1 MSSGGR
7 ESRDLP
13 GWEEMMTRKY
23 PLTVAAVG
31 LSILL
36 SASPAF
42 MQQAGAGNKNIL
54 IICGDENGTTMLC
67 TSIDDVTLKNRL
79 EVSMGHRVKMMPH
92 NVDAT
97 QMLAAANAA
106 DLVIIV
112 ESVNSATIGRKL
124 VSTPTPILISESF
137 LQDEFGLVVP
147 PFVPVDPGY
156 PGGVTEA
163 QLRSAAQLLQNAGF
177 MLNIEVP
184 PAAPAAANAAP
195 GETNPAGRGANPAG
209 RVANPAGPGANPAGR
224 GANPAGPGAN
234 PAAPGVN
241 PAGRGANPA
250 GPGANPAGPGA
261 NPAGRGGIP
270 GGRGGNPAYTAA
282 RNGAIAKAVA
292 GITAPSHGVTVDQ
305 LYVVITN
312 PNHPLAAGLS
322 GRVQA
327 YRLLRE
333 MNWGAHLAPGAQVV
347 ATLAPSLAAAGDAA
361 ANTATDYSGAAVIYY
376 VPKGGALAEGA
387 NAAGLRIQYFVENEN
402 GPGTYNLLTPEGF
415 RLFDAAVN
423 WALTQK

>member
-1 MSSGGR
+1 
-7 ESRDLP
+7 
-13 GWEEMMTRKY
+13 MTRAY
-23 PLTVAAVG
+23 PLTAAAVG

-36 SASPAF
+36 SASPVF
-42 MQQAGAGNKNIL
+42 VQQAAPGNRNIL

-67 TSIDDVTLKNRL
+67 TSIDDVALRNRL
-79 EVSMGHRVKMMPH
+79 EINMGHHVKMMPH

-112 ESVNSATIGRKL
+112 ESVNSVSIGKKL
-124 VSTPTPILISESF
+124 VSTPTPILSSESF

-156 PGGVTEA
+156 PGGVTDA

-177 MLNIEVP
+177 MLDIEVP
-184 PAAPAAANAAP
+184 PAAPAAANAALGATP
-195 GETNPAGRGANPAG
+195 PAGRGANPAG
-209 RVANPAGPGANPAGR
+209 RGANPAAPGANPAAPGANPAGR
-224 GANPAGPGAN
+224 GANPG
-234 PAAPGVN
+234 
-241 PAGRGANPA
+241 GR
-250 GPGANPAGPGA
+250 GANPAGPGA
-261 NPAGRGGIP
+261 NPAGRGGP

-282 RNGAIAKAVA
+282 RNAAIAKAVA
-292 GITAPSHGVTVDQ
+292 GASAPSHGVTVDQ

-312 PNHPLAAGLS
+312 PNHPLAAGMS

-327 YRLLRE
+327 YRVPRE

-361 ANTATDYSGAAVIYY
+361 ANTATDYSGAATIYY

-387 NAAGLRIQYFVENEN
+387 TAAGLRIQYFVENEN

-415 RLFDAAVN
+415 RLFDAAVT

>member
-1 MSSGGR
+1 
-7 ESRDLP
+7 
-13 GWEEMMTRKY
+13 MTRKY
-23 PLTVAAVG
+23 SLTVAAVG

-36 SASPAF
+36 SASPPFVAF
-42 MQQAGAGNKNIL
+42 VEQAAPGNKNIL

-79 EVSMGHRVKMMPH
+79 ELNMGHHVKMMPH
-92 NVDAT
+92 NVDAA

-112 ESVNSATIGRKL
+112 ESVNSGTVGKKL
-124 VSTPTPILISESF
+124 VSTPTPILSSESF

-156 PGGVTEA
+156 PGGLTEA

-177 MLNIEVP
+177 MLDIEVP

-195 GETNPAGRGANPAG
+195 GAPPPAGRGANPA
-209 RVANPAGPGANPAGR
+209 APGANPAGR
-224 GANPAGPGAN
+224 GANPAG
-234 PAAPGVN
+234 
-241 PAGRGANPA
+241 RGANPA
-250 GPGANPAGPGA
+250 GRGA

-282 RNGAIAKAVA
+282 RNAAIAKAVA
-292 GITAPSHGVTVDQ
+292 GATAPSHGVTVDQ
-305 LYVVITN
+305 LYLVITN
-312 PNHPLAAGLS
+312 PDHPLAAGLS

-327 YRLLRE
+327 YRVPRE

-347 ATLAPSLAAAGDAA
+347 ATLAPSLEAAGDAA

-387 NAAGLRIQYFVENEN
+387 TAAGLRIQYFVENEN

-415 RLFDAAVN
+415 RLFDAAVT

>member
-1 MSSGGR
+1 
-7 ESRDLP
+7 
-13 GWEEMMTRKY
+13 MMTRKY
-23 PLTVAAVG
+23 SLTVAAVG

-36 SASPAF
+36 SALLSASPAF
-42 MQQAGAGNKNIL
+42 VQQAAPGNKNIL

-79 EVSMGHRVKMMPH
+79 ELNMGHHVKMMPH
-92 NVDAT
+92 NVDAA

-112 ESVNSATIGRKL
+112 ESVNSGTIGKKL
-124 VSTPTPILISESF
+124 VSTPTPILSSESF

-156 PGGVTEA
+156 PGGLTEA

-177 MLNIEVP
+177 MLDIEVP

-195 GETNPAGRGANPAG
+195 GAPPPTERGANPAAPGANPAG
-209 RVANPAGPGANPAGR
+209 RGANPAGR

-234 PAAPGVN
+234 PA
-241 PAGRGANPA
+241 
-250 GPGANPAGPGA
+250 
-261 NPAGRGGIP
+261 
-270 GGRGGNPAYTAA
+270 GRGGNPAYTAA
-282 RNGAIAKAVA
+282 RNAAIAKAVA
-292 GITAPSHGVTVDQ
+292 GTTAPSHGVTVDQ

-327 YRLLRE
+327 YRVPRE

-347 ATLAPSLAAAGDAA
+347 ATLAPSLEAAGDAA

-387 NAAGLRIQYFVENEN
+387 TAAGLRIQYFVENEN

-415 RLFDAAVN
+415 RLFDAAVT
-423 WALTQK
+423 WAFSQK

>member
-1 MSSGGR
+1 
-7 ESRDLP
+7 
-13 GWEEMMTRKY
+13 MTRKY

-42 MQQAGAGNKNIL
+42 FAVVQQAAPGNKNIL

-67 TSIDDVTLKNRL
+67 TSVDDVTLKNRL
-79 EVSMGHRVKMMPH
+79 ELNMGHHVKMMPH

-112 ESVNSATIGRKL
+112 ESVNSNTIGKKL
-124 VSTPTPILISESF
+124 VATTTPILSSESF

-163 QLRSAAQLLQNAGF
+163 QLRSAAQLLQDAGL

-195 GETNPAGRGANPAG
+195 GATP
-209 RVANPAGPGANPAGR
+209 
-224 GANPAGPGAN
+224 
-234 PAAPGVN
+234 

-250 GPGANPAGPGA
+250 GPGANPAGPATNPAGPAANPAGRGA
-261 NPAGRGGIP
+261 NPGGRGANPAGPGATPAGRGGIP
-270 GGRGGNPAYTAA
+270 GGRGANPYTAA
-282 RNGAIAKAVA
+282 RNAAIAKAVA
-292 GITAPSHGVTVDQ
+292 GTASPSHGVTVDQ

-327 YRLLRE
+327 YRVPRE
-333 MNWGAHLAPGAQVV
+333 MNWGAHLAPGAQVI
-347 ATLAPSLAAAGDAA
+347 ATLAPSLEAAGDAA
-361 ANTATDYSGAAVIYY
+361 ANAATDRSGAAVIYY

-387 NAAGLRIQYFVENEN
+387 TAAGLRVQFFVENEN

-415 RLFDAAVN
+415 RLFDAAVT

>member
-1 MSSGGR
+1 
-7 ESRDLP
+7 
-13 GWEEMMTRKY
+13 MMTRKY
-23 PLTVAAVG
+23 SLTVAAVG

-42 MQQAGAGNKNIL
+42 VAFVLQQAAPGNKNIL

-79 EVSMGHRVKMMPH
+79 ELNMGHHVKMMPH
-92 NVDAT
+92 NVDAA

-112 ESVNSATIGRKL
+112 ESVNSGTVGKKL
-124 VSTPTPILISESF
+124 VSTPTPILSSESF

-156 PGGVTEA
+156 PGGLTEA

-177 MLNIEVP
+177 MLDIEVP
-184 PAAPAAANAAP
+184 PAAPAAANAAQGAP
-195 GETNPAGRGANPAG
+195 PPAGRGANPAAPAANPAGRGANPAG
-209 RVANPAGPGANPAGR
+209 RGANPG
-224 GANPAGPGAN
+224 
-234 PAAPGVN
+234 
-241 PAGRGANPA
+241 
-250 GPGANPAGPGA
+250 GPGA

-270 GGRGGNPAYTAA
+270 GGRGANPYTAA
-282 RNGAIAKAVA
+282 RNAAIAKAVA
-292 GITAPSHGVTVDQ
+292 GTMAPSHGVTVDQ

-327 YRLLRE
+327 YRVPRE

-347 ATLAPSLAAAGDAA
+347 ATLAPSLEAAGDAA
-361 ANTATDYSGAAVIYY
+361 ANAATDYSGAAVIYY

-387 NAAGLRIQYFVENEN
+387 TAAGLRIQYFVENEN

-415 RLFDAAVN
+415 RLFDAAVT

>member
-1 MSSGGR
+1 
-7 ESRDLP
+7 
-13 GWEEMMTRKY
+13 MMTRTY

-36 SASPAF
+36 SASPVF
-42 MQQAGAGNKNIL
+42 VQQAAPANKNIL

-79 EVSMGHRVKMMPH
+79 EVNMGHHVKMMPH

-112 ESVNSATIGRKL
+112 ESVNSGTVGKKL
-124 VSTPTPILISESF
+124 VSTPTPILSSESF

-163 QLRSAAQLLQNAGF
+163 QLRSAAQLLQNAG
-177 MLNIEVP
+177 LKLDIEVP
-184 PAAPAAANAAP
+184 AAAPAAANATPGATQPAGPAAGRGVNPAAP
-195 GETNPAGRGANPAG
+195 GPNPAGRGANPGG
-209 RVANPAGPGANPAGR
+209 R
-224 GANPAGPGAN
+224 GAN
-234 PAAPGVN
+234 PAAPG
-241 PAGRGANPA
+241 ANA
-250 GPGANPAGPGA
+250 
-261 NPAGRGGIP
+261 AGRGG
-270 GGRGGNPAYTAA
+270 RGADPYTAA
-282 RNGAIAKAVA
+282 RNAAIAKAVA
-292 GITAPSHGVTVDQ
+292 GSAAPSHGVTVDQ

-327 YRLLRE
+327 YRVPRE

-347 ATLAPSLAAAGDAA
+347 ATLAPSLEAAGDAA
-361 ANTATDYSGAAVIYY
+361 ANAATDYSGAAVIYY

-387 NAAGLRIQYFVENEN
+387 TAAGLRIQYFVENEN

-415 RLFDAAVN
+415 RLFDAAVT

>member
-1 MSSGGR
+1 MMS
-7 ESRDLP
+7 
-13 GWEEMMTRKY
+13 RKY

-36 SASPAF
+36 YASPAF
-42 MQQAGAGNKNIL
+42 VAFVQQAAPGNKNIL

-67 TSIDDVTLKNRL
+67 TSVDDVTLKNRL
-79 EVSMGHRVKMMPH
+79 ELNMGHHVKMMPH

-97 QMLAAANAA
+97 QLLAAANAA

-112 ESVNSATIGRKL
+112 ESVNSNTIGKKL
-124 VSTPTPILISESF
+124 VSTPTPILSSESF

-163 QLRSAAQLLQNAGF
+163 QLRSAAQLLQNEGF
-177 MLNIEVP
+177 MLDIEVP

-195 GETNPAGRGANPAG
+195 GATQ
-209 RVANPAGPGANPAGR
+209 PAGPGANPAGR
-224 GANPAGPGAN
+224 GANPAGRGAN
-234 PAAPGVN
+234 PGA
-241 PAGRGANPA
+241 RGANPA
-250 GPGANPAGPGA
+250 GPAA

-270 GGRGGNPAYTAA
+270 GGRGANPYTAA
-282 RNGAIAKAVA
+282 RNAAIAKAVA
-292 GITAPSHGVTVDQ
+292 GIAAPSHGVTVDQ

-327 YRLLRE
+327 YRVPRE

-347 ATLAPSLAAAGDAA
+347 ATLAPSLEAAGDAA
-361 ANTATDYSGAAVIYY
+361 ANAATDYSGAAVIYY

-387 NAAGLRIQYFVENEN
+387 TAAGLRIQYFVENEN

-415 RLFDAAVN
+415 RLFDAAVT

>member
-1 MSSGGR
+1 
-7 ESRDLP
+7 
-13 GWEEMMTRKY
+13 
-23 PLTVAAVG
+23 
-31 LSILL
+31 
-36 SASPAF
+36 
-42 MQQAGAGNKNIL
+42 
-54 IICGDENGTTMLC
+54 
-67 TSIDDVTLKNRL
+67 
-79 EVSMGHRVKMMPH
+79 
-92 NVDAT
+92 
-97 QMLAAANAA
+97 
-106 DLVIIV
+106 
-112 ESVNSATIGRKL
+112 
-124 VSTPTPILISESF
+124 
-137 LQDEFGLVVP
+137 
-147 PFVPVDPGY
+147 
-156 PGGVTEA
+156 VTEA

-177 MLNIEVP
+177 MLDIEVP

-195 GETNPAGRGANPAG
+195 GATQPAGRGANPAG
-209 RVANPAGPGANPAGR
+209 RGT
-224 GANPAGPGAN
+224 
-234 PAAPGVN
+234 
-241 PAGRGANPA
+241 
-250 GPGANPAGPGA
+250 NPAGPGA

-282 RNGAIAKAVA
+282 RNAAIAKAVA

-327 YRLLRE
+327 YRVPRE

-347 ATLAPSLAAAGDAA
+347 ATLAPSLEAAGDAA

-376 VPKGGALAEGA
+376 VPKGGALADGA
-387 NAAGLRIQYFVENEN
+387 TAAGLRIQYFVENEN

>member
-1 MSSGGR
+1 
-7 ESRDLP
+7 
-13 GWEEMMTRKY
+13 MTRKY
-23 PLTVAAVG
+23 PLTVVAVG

-36 SASPAF
+36 SALLSASPAL
-42 MQQAGAGNKNIL
+42 MPQAGPGNKNIL
-54 IICGDENGTTMLC
+54 MICGDENGTTMLC

-79 EVSMGHRVKMMPH
+79 EVNMGHHVKMMPH

-112 ESVNSATIGRKL
+112 ESVNSGTIGKKL
-124 VSTPTPILISESF
+124 VSTPTPILSSESF

-156 PGGVTEA
+156 PGGMTEA

-177 MLNIEVP
+177 MLDIEVP

-195 GETNPAGRGANPAG
+195 GATQPAGRGANPAG
-209 RVANPAGPGANPAGR
+209 RGANPGGR
-224 GANPAGPGAN
+224 GTN
-234 PAAPGVN
+234 PAA
-241 PAGRGANPA
+241 
-250 GPGANPAGPGA
+250 PGA

-282 RNGAIAKAVA
+282 RNAAIAKAVA

-322 GRVQA
+322 GRVQV
-327 YRLLRE
+327 YRVPRE

-347 ATLAPSLAAAGDAA
+347 ATLAPSLEAAGDAA

-387 NAAGLRIQYFVENEN
+387 TAAGLRIQYFVENEN

>member
-1 MSSGGR
+1 
-7 ESRDLP
+7 
-13 GWEEMMTRKY
+13 MTRKY

-42 MQQAGAGNKNIL
+42 AQQAAPGNKDIL

-67 TSIDDVTLKNRL
+67 TSIDDVALKNRL
-79 EVSMGHRVKMMPH
+79 EVNMGHHVKMMPH

-112 ESVNSATIGRKL
+112 ESVNSASIGRKL
-124 VSTPTPILISESF
+124 VSTPTPILGSESF

-184 PAAPAAANAAP
+184 PAAPAAGNAAP
-195 GETNPAGRGANPAG
+195 GATQPAGRGANPAAPG
-209 RVANPAGPGANPAGR
+209 VNPAAPGANPAGR
-224 GANPAGPGAN
+224 GANPG
-234 PAAPGVN
+234 
-241 PAGRGANPA
+241 GRGANPA
-250 GPGANPAGPGA
+250 GPGANA
-261 NPAGRGGIP
+261 AGRGGIP

-282 RNGAIAKAVA
+282 RNAAIAKAVA

-312 PNHPLAAGLS
+312 PNHPLAAGMS

-327 YRLLRE
+327 YRVLRE

-387 NAAGLRIQYFVENEN
+387 TAAGLRIQYFVENEN
-402 GPGTYNLLTPEGF
+402 GPGTFNLLTPEGF
-415 RLFDAAVN
+415 RLFDAAVT

>member
-1 MSSGGR
+1 
-7 ESRDLP
+7 
-13 GWEEMMTRKY
+13 
-23 PLTVAAVG
+23 
-31 LSILL
+31 
-36 SASPAF
+36 
-42 MQQAGAGNKNIL
+42 
-54 IICGDENGTTMLC
+54 
-67 TSIDDVTLKNRL
+67 
-79 EVSMGHRVKMMPH
+79 
-92 NVDAT
+92 
-97 QMLAAANAA
+97 
-106 DLVIIV
+106 
-112 ESVNSATIGRKL
+112 
-124 VSTPTPILISESF
+124 VSTPTPILSSESF

-147 PFVPVDPGY
+147 PFVPVDPGF

-177 MLNIEVP
+177 MLDIDVP
-184 PAAPAAANAAP
+184 PAAPAVANAAP
-195 GETNPAGRGANPAG
+195 EATNPGGRGANPAGPGVNPAAPGTNPAGRGANPA
-209 RVANPAGPGANPAGR
+209 APGTNPAGR
-224 GANPAGPGAN
+224 
-234 PAAPGVN
+234 
-241 PAGRGANPA
+241 
-250 GPGANPAGPGA
+250 GA

-282 RNGAIAKAVA
+282 RNAAIAKAVA

-327 YRLLRE
+327 YRVPRE

-347 ATLAPSLAAAGDAA
+347 ATLAPFLEAAGDAS

-376 VPKGGALAEGA
+376 VPKSGALAEGA
-387 NAAGLRIQYFVENEN
+387 TAAGLRIQYFVENEN

>member
-1 MSSGGR
+1 
-7 ESRDLP
+7 
-13 GWEEMMTRKY
+13 MTRKY

-42 MQQAGAGNKNIL
+42 ASQQAAPGNKNIL

-79 EVSMGHRVKMMPH
+79 EVNMGHHVKMMPH

-112 ESVNSATIGRKL
+112 ESVNSGTIGRKL
-124 VSTPTPILISESF
+124 VSTPTPILSSESF

-177 MLNIEVP
+177 MLDIEVP

-195 GETNPAGRGANPAG
+195 GATQ
-209 RVANPAGPGANPAGR
+209 PAGR
-224 GANPAGPGAN
+224 GANPAGPG
-234 PAAPGVN
+234 VN
-241 PAGRGANPA
+241 PAGRGANP
-250 GPGANPAGPGA
+250 GGRGANPAGPGA

-282 RNGAIAKAVA
+282 RNAAIAKAVA

-327 YRLLRE
+327 YRVLRE

-347 ATLAPSLAAAGDAA
+347 ATLAPSLEAAGDAA

-387 NAAGLRIQYFVENEN
+387 TAAGLRIQYFVENEN

-415 RLFDAAVN
+415 RLFDAAVT

>member
-1 MSSGGR
+1 MALATLNEIGDCPRFSGQFYDEYCPFERAVEGIL
-7 ESRDLP
+7 SRDSP

-23 PLTVAAVG
+23 SLTVAAVG
-31 LSILL
+31 LSSLLSALL

-42 MQQAGAGNKNIL
+42 MQQAVPGNKNIL
-54 IICGDENGTTMLC
+54 IICGDENGTTILC

-79 EVSMGHRVKMMPH
+79 EVNMGHRVKMMPH

-124 VSTPTPILISESF
+124 VSTPTPILSSESF

-177 MLNIEVP
+177 MLDIEVP

-195 GETNPAGRGANPAG
+195 GETNPAGRGANPGG
-209 RVANPAGPGANPAGR
+209 RGANPAGR

-234 PAAPGVN
+234 PAAP
-241 PAGRGANPA
+241 A
-250 GPGANPAGPGA
+250 A
-261 NPAGRGGIP
+261 NPAGR

-282 RNGAIAKAVA
+282 RNAAIAKAVG
-292 GITAPSHGVTVDQ
+292 GITAPSHGVTVEQ

-327 YRLLRE
+327 YRVLRE

-347 ATLAPSLAAAGDAA
+347 ATLAPSLEAAGDAA

-387 NAAGLRIQYFVENEN
+387 TAAGLRIHYFVENEN

>member
-1 MSSGGR
+1 
-7 ESRDLP
+7 
-13 GWEEMMTRKY
+13 MMTRKY
-23 PLTVAAVG
+23 PLTVVAVG

-36 SASPAF
+36 SALLSASPAL
-42 MQQAGAGNKNIL
+42 MPQAGPGNKNIL
-54 IICGDENGTTMLC
+54 MICGDENGTTMLC

-79 EVSMGHRVKMMPH
+79 EVNMGHHVKMMPH

-112 ESVNSATIGRKL
+112 ESVNSNTIGKKL
-124 VSTPTPILISESF
+124 VSTPTPILSSESF

-156 PGGVTEA
+156 PGGMTEA
-163 QLRSAAQLLQNAGF
+163 RLRSAAQLLQDAGF
-177 MLNIEVP
+177 MLDIQVP

-195 GETNPAGRGANPAG
+195 GATQPAGRGANPGG
-209 RVANPAGPGANPAGR
+209 RGTNPAAPGTNPAAPGANPAAPGANPAGR
-224 GANPAGPGAN
+224 GANPG
-234 PAAPGVN
+234 
-241 PAGRGANPA
+241 GRGANPA
-250 GPGANPAGPGA
+250 APGA

-282 RNGAIAKAVA
+282 RNAAITKAVA
-292 GITAPSHGVTVDQ
+292 GTTAPSHGVTVDQ

-322 GRVQA
+322 GRAQV
-327 YRLLRE
+327 YRVPRE

-347 ATLAPSLAAAGDAA
+347 ATLAPSLDAAGDAA

-376 VPKGGALAEGA
+376 GPKGAALAEGA
-387 NAAGLRIQYFVENEN
+387 TAAGLRIQYFVENEN

>member
-7 ESRDLP
+7 ESRDWP

-36 SASPAF
+36 SALLSASPAF
-42 MQQAGAGNKNIL
+42 MQQAGPGNKNIL

-79 EVSMGHRVKMMPH
+79 DVSMGHRVKMMPH

-177 MLNIEVP
+177 MLDIEVP

-195 GETNPAGRGANPAG
+195 GATQPAGRGANPG
-209 RVANPAGPGANPAGR
+209 
-224 GANPAGPGAN
+224 
-234 PAAPGVN
+234 
-241 PAGRGANPA
+241 
-250 GPGANPAGPGA
+250 
-261 NPAGRGGIP
+261 GRGGNP

-282 RNGAIAKAVA
+282 RNAAIAKAVA

-327 YRLLRE
+327 YRVLRE

-347 ATLAPSLAAAGDAA
+347 ATLAPSLEAAGDAA

-387 NAAGLRIQYFVENEN
+387 TAAGLRIQFFAENEN
-402 GPGTYNLLTPEGF
+402 GPGTYNLMTEDGF

>member
-1 MSSGGR
+1 
-7 ESRDLP
+7 
-13 GWEEMMTRKY
+13 MTRTY

-36 SASPAF
+36 SASPVF
-42 MQQAGAGNKNIL
+42 VQQAAPGNKNIL

-79 EVSMGHRVKMMPH
+79 ELNMGHHVKMMPH
-92 NVDAT
+92 NVDAA

-112 ESVNSATIGRKL
+112 ESVNSGTVGKKL
-124 VSTPTPILISESF
+124 VATTTPILSSESF

-163 QLRSAAQLLQNAGF
+163 QLRSAAQLLQNAGL
-177 MLNIEVP
+177 MLDIDVP
-184 PAAPAAANAAP
+184 PAAPAAANAPPGATQPAAP
-195 GETNPAGRGANPAG
+195 G
-209 RVANPAGPGANPAGR
+209 VDPAGR
-224 GANPAGPGAN
+224 GANPAGPGVN
-234 PAAPGVN
+234 PPAPGPN
-241 PAGRGANPA
+241 PAGRGANA
-250 GPGANPAGPGA
+250 GGRGANPDAPGANA
-261 NPAGRGGIP
+261 AGRGG
-270 GGRGGNPAYTAA
+270 GRGANPYTAA
-282 RNGAIAKAVA
+282 RNAAITKAVA
-292 GITAPSHGVTVDQ
+292 GGAAPSHGVTVDQ

-312 PNHPLAAGLS
+312 PSHPLAAGLS
-322 GRVQA
+322 GRVQV
-327 YRLLRE
+327 YRVPRE

-347 ATLAPSLAAAGDAA
+347 ATLAPSLEAAGDAA

-387 NAAGLRIQYFVENEN
+387 TAAGLRIQYFVENEN

-415 RLFDAAVN
+415 RLFDAAVT

>member
-1 MSSGGR
+1 
-7 ESRDLP
+7 
-13 GWEEMMTRKY
+13 MTRKY

-42 MQQAGAGNKNIL
+42 VAFVQQAAPGNKNIL

-79 EVSMGHRVKMMPH
+79 EVNMGHHVKMMPH

-112 ESVNSATIGRKL
+112 ESVNSGTIGKKL
-124 VSTPTPILISESF
+124 VSTPTPILSSESF

-177 MLNIEVP
+177 MLDIEVP

-195 GETNPAGRGANPAG
+195 GATQPAGRGANPAG
-209 RVANPAGPGANPAGR
+209 RGANPGGR

-234 PAAPGVN
+234 P
-241 PAGRGANPA
+241 
-250 GPGANPAGPGA
+250 
-261 NPAGRGGIP
+261 GRGGIP

-282 RNGAIAKAVA
+282 RNAAIAKAVA

-327 YRLLRE
+327 YRVPRE

-347 ATLAPSLAAAGDAA
+347 ATLAPSLEAAGDAA
-361 ANTATDYSGAAVIYY
+361 ANAATDYSGAAVIYY

-387 NAAGLRIQYFVENEN
+387 TAAGLRIQYFVENEN

-415 RLFDAAVN
+415 RLFDAAVT

>member
-1 MSSGGR
+1 
-7 ESRDLP
+7 
-13 GWEEMMTRKY
+13 MTRKY
-23 PLTVAAVG
+23 PLTAAAVG

-42 MQQAGAGNKNIL
+42 VQQAVAGNKDIL

-67 TSIDDVTLKNRL
+67 TSIDDVALKNRL
-79 EVSMGHRVKMMPH
+79 EVNMGHRVKMMPH

-112 ESVNSATIGRKL
+112 ESVNSVLIARKL
-124 VSTPTPILISESF
+124 VSTPTPILSSESF

-163 QLRSAAQLLQNAGF
+163 QLRSAAQLLQNAGL
-177 MLNIEVP
+177 MLDIEVP

-195 GETNPAGRGANPAG
+195 GATQ
-209 RVANPAGPGANPAGR
+209 
-224 GANPAGPGAN
+224 
-234 PAAPGVN
+234 

-250 GPGANPAGPGA
+250 GPGANPAGPGVNPAGRGANPGGRGANPAGPGA
-261 NPAGRGGIP
+261 NPAGRGAIP

-282 RNGAIAKAVA
+282 RNAAIAKAGA

-312 PNHPLAAGLS
+312 PDHPLAAGMS

-327 YRLLRE
+327 YRVPRE

-347 ATLAPSLAAAGDAA
+347 ATLAPSHAAAGDAA

-376 VPKGGALAEGA
+376 VPKGAALAEGA
-387 NAAGLRIQYFVENEN
+387 TAAGLRIQYFVENEN

-415 RLFDAAVN
+415 RLFDAAVT

>member
-1 MSSGGR
+1 
-7 ESRDLP
+7 
-13 GWEEMMTRKY
+13 MTRKY

-36 SASPAF
+36 SALLSASPAL
-42 MQQAGAGNKNIL
+42 MPQAGPGNKNIL
-54 IICGDENGTTMLC
+54 MICGDENGTTMLC

-79 EVSMGHRVKMMPH
+79 EVNMGHHVKMMPH

-112 ESVNSATIGRKL
+112 ESVNSGTIGKKL
-124 VSTPTPILISESF
+124 VSTPTPILSSESF

-156 PGGVTEA
+156 PGGMTEA

-177 MLNIEVP
+177 MLDIEVP

-195 GETNPAGRGANPAG
+195 GATQPAGRGANPAG
-209 RVANPAGPGANPAGR
+209 RGANPGGR
-224 GANPAGPGAN
+224 GTN
-234 PAAPGVN
+234 PAA
-241 PAGRGANPA
+241 
-250 GPGANPAGPGA
+250 PGA

-282 RNGAIAKAVA
+282 RNAAIAKAVA

-327 YRLLRE
+327 YRVPRE

-347 ATLAPSLAAAGDAA
+347 ATLAPSLDAAGDAA

-387 NAAGLRIQYFVENEN
+387 TAAGLRIQYFVENEN

-415 RLFDAAVN
+415 RLFDAAVT

>member
-1 MSSGGR
+1 
-7 ESRDLP
+7 
-13 GWEEMMTRKY
+13 MTRNY

-31 LSILL
+31 LAILL
-36 SASPAF
+36 CVSPAF
-42 MQQAGAGNKNIL
+42 AQQAVPANKDIL
-54 IICGDENGTTMLC
+54 IICGDENGTTMPC
-67 TSIDDVTLKNRL
+67 TSIDDVALKNRL
-79 EVSMGHRVKMMPH
+79 ENNMGHRVKMMPH
-92 NVDAT
+92 NADAT

-112 ESVNSATIGRKL
+112 ESVNSVSIGRTL
-124 VSTPTPILISESF
+124 VPTPTPILTSESF

-163 QLRSAAQLLQNAGF
+163 QLRSAAQLLQNAGL
-177 MLNIEVP
+177 MLDIEVP
-184 PAAPAAANAAP
+184 PAAPATSNAAP
-195 GETNPAGRGANPAG
+195 GATAPAGRGANPA
-209 RVANPAGPGANPAGR
+209 APGPDAAGR
-224 GANPAGPGAN
+224 GANPG
-234 PAAPGVN
+234 
-241 PAGRGANPA
+241 GRGANA
-250 GPGANPAGPGA
+250 GGRGATPGGRGANAAGPGA
-261 NPAGRGGIP
+261 NPAGRGGFP

-282 RNGAIAKAVA
+282 RNAAIAKAVA
-292 GITAPSHGVTVDQ
+292 GTTAPSHGVTVDQ

-327 YRLLRE
+327 YRVLRE

-387 NAAGLRIQYFVENEN
+387 TAAGLRIQYFVENEN
-402 GPGTYNLLTPEGF
+402 GPGTLNLMTEDGF

-423 WALTQK
+423 WALTRK